1 MRDSQKAILTNNYFA
16 EHAIEIGEVLQLAVR
31 EALLMHKR
39 IGNPVAIWKD
49 GRVVIIPPEEIVI
62 PPNDSETEK

>member
-1 MRDSQKAILTNNYFA
+1 MRDSQKATLTNNYFA

-39 IGNPVAIWKD
+39 IGNSVAIWKD
-49 GRVVIIPPEEIVI
+49 GRVVIIPPEEIVV
-62 PPNDSETEK
+62 PPDVSEPDE